1 METNNTMAELA
12 ETVKIVG
19 SGYKEGY
26 HKPYQ
31 YWVNLKLPRHESWVK
46 EFSSREELDN
56 FLFDNFNK
64 IDKSYISKYSRS
76 ESGKET
82 TGLHFGVFQN
92 VLNRIFGQREWL
104 GSGVKDKSYDTQ
116 NCGYINSYYGSEKH
130 EDIGIEVFGT
140 SSYGDAY
147 YGYSG
152 SIRFKFI

>member
-1 METNNTMAELA
+1 MKIYNQFLDTFGNKYSFNNYEDFAKFWFGL
-12 ETVKIVG
+12 
-19 SGYKEGY
+19 
-26 HKPYQ
+26 
-31 YWVNLKLPRHESWVK
+31 
-46 EFSSREELDN
+46 SRKVQLSH
-56 FLFDNFNK
+56 FPDNFNK